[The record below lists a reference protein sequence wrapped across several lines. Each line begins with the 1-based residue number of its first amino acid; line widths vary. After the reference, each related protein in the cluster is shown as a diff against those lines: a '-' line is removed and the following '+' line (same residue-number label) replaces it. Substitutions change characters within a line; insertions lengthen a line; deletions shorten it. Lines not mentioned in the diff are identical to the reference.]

1 MDTLT
6 LSNPLIGGV
15 ALLFEAWASKYF
27 GFEAG
32 CAGSM
37 VTNEAAVVEHS
48 DAFHKSPSRS

>member
-27 GFEAG
+27 PFD
-32 CAGSM
+32 
-37 VTNEAAVVEHS
+37 VIR
-48 DAFHKSPSRS
+48 DATSEPKEKEK